1 MDIDKIFEMWKE
13 DCQINTK
20 DLESDIINT
29 SKKHAK
35 YLEMLSVSRLVSK
48 RTEQKYKTLMKDKW
62 LWYNG
67 KMSKDEMDERG
78 WSYTPL
84 NGLKVLKS
92 DLDKFYDS
100 DPDVQELACKVEYAK
115 TRVSVLE
122 EIVTNLKWRH
132 QTIKNIL
139 ESRKLEMGM

>member
-139 ESRKLEMGM
+139 ESRKLEIGM